1 MRGGALISEKLG
13 KMGKHRLQEELES
26 LVREDGTIFE
36 FLQAGSLD
44 GIWYWDL
51 ENPEQE
57 WMSERFWEL
66 LGVQPWEKKHL
77 ASEWQDLIF
86 HEDLLVAT
94 KNFER
99 HRDDPSHPYDQL
111 VRYRHSTG
119 RTVWVRCRGIAIR
132 DSEGK
137 PIRLLGAH
145 TDVTALKEAEQNLL
159 RRTQELER
167 ANEELRDLV
176 RSNSDLERFSY
187 SVSHGL
193 NEPLRT
199 IDGFLQLLEQEAS
212 DSLNDSHQGF
222 LQFARQGAT
231 ELRRK
236 VDVLLNMSR
245 LTQHGAA
252 MQRVELSQALALAQS
267 AIEGRKLARSVRV
280 VSGPLPA
287 VLGNLT
293 QLNQVFQQL
302 LDNSLKFSS
311 AGCDE
316 IEVKVSAEVKGN
328 MVRVSVQDQGPGFPP
343 TQSESIFDLF
353 RQGRASADTEGEG
366 VGLAIV
372 KQIVRRHGGTVHA
385 VSAQGA
391 GTEVSF
397 TLEAAG
403 TPSGES
409 PTRRLS

>member
-1 MRGGALISEKLG
+1 
-13 KMGKHRLQEELES
+13 MGKHRLQEELES

-66 LGVQPWEKKHL
+66 LGVQPSEKKHL

-86 HEDLLVAT
+86 HE
-94 KNFER
+94 
-99 HRDDPSHPYDQL
+99 
-111 VRYRHSTG
+111 
-119 RTVWVRCRGIAIR
+119 
-132 DSEGK
+132 
-137 PIRLLGAH
+137 
-145 TDVTALKEAEQNLL
+145 
-159 RRTQELER
+159 
-167 ANEELRDLV
+167 
-176 RSNSDLERFSY
+176 
-187 SVSHGL
+187 
-193 NEPLRT
+193 
-199 IDGFLQLLEQEAS
+199 
-212 DSLNDSHQGF
+212 
-222 LQFARQGAT
+222 
-231 ELRRK
+231 
-236 VDVLLNMSR
+236 
-245 LTQHGAA
+245 
-252 MQRVELSQALALAQS
+252 
-267 AIEGRKLARSVRV
+267 EGRKLVRSVRV

-311 AGCDE
+311 AECDE

-343 TQSESIFDLF
+343 TQSESIFELF
-353 RQGRASADTEGEG
+353 RQGRGSADTEGEG
-366 VGLAIV
+366 GGLAIV

-397 TLEAAG
+397 TLEAPG
-403 TPSGES
+403 TQGGDS